1 MLEANLVSVMNREHV
16 LDTFIESVKCS
27 YDYILIDCMPS
38 LGMLTI
44 NALIRKIKKDRKRK
58 KAIGYEDLNFRST

>member
-44 NALIRKIKKDRKRK
+44 NALIRKIKKKKKKK
-58 KAIGYEDLNFRST
+58 KAIGYDDLNFRST